1 MNASGKTAAYRYD
14 PQTAGSAPAGITAT
28 VGQWVIANVQGLI
41 RFASIAAAVMW
52 HAFRPVTWRR
62 TVRAAFVYQ
71 CHQVGTRALP
81 FIMITGVLVGMG
93 IVFETLY
100 WLKVF
105 GQTELAGDFLVV
117 VLVREIAPLL
127 VALIVIGRSVSVIL
141 VELGGMAADG
151 QVRMLD
157 AQGIDPFIYLLMPR
171 VMAVA
176 VCTFCLAVMF
186 IAVTLGTGFIA
197 GNILNATNLSVYDF
211 ISNVLSSM
219 GPGDFAIIPLKTLLT
234 GFTVALIG
242 CTSALSFSGSSSEVS
257 QLLPAGIMKCVLAM
271 LLISGMSTLLL
282 L

>member
-1 MNASGKTAAYRYD
+1 MNASGKTVAYRYD
-14 PQTAGSAPAGITAT
+14 PQTAGSAAAGITTA

-41 RFASIAAAVMW
+41 RFISIAVAVMW
-52 HAFRPVTWRR
+52 HAFRPLTWRR

-117 VLVREIAPLL
+117 VLVREISPLL

-197 GNILNATNLSVYDF
+197 GNMLNATNLSVYDF
-211 ISNVLSSM
+211 IFNVLSSM

-271 LLISGMSTLLL
+271 LLISGVSTLLL

>member
-1 MNASGKTAAYRYD
+1 MNASGKTVAYGYD
-14 PQTAGSAPAGITAT
+14 PQTAGSAAAGITAA

-41 RFASIAAAVMW
+41 RFISIAAAVMW
-52 HAFRPVTWRR
+52 HAFRPLTWRR

-197 GNILNATNLSVYDF
+197 GNMLNATNLSVYDF
-211 ISNVLSSM
+211 IFNVLSSM